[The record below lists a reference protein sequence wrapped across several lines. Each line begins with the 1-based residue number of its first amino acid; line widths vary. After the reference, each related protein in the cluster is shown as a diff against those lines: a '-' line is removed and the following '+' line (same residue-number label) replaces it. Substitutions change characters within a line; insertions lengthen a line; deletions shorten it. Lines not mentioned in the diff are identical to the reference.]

1 MENIPVEELNPGVI
15 LEGKKRNCK
24 TYQYSI
30 PQYAPGSGGQGYTA
44 EIGYMPQYTP
54 GTGGKGYVTALIPG
68 TSGERRGGSDNA

>member
-1 MENIPVEELNPGVI
+1 MGNITVEELNSCVI
-15 LEGKKRNCK
+15 LDVEKPNGK

-30 PQYAPGSGGQGYTA
+30 PQYAPGSGGQGYTS

-54 GTGGKGYVTALIPG
+54 GEGGKGYVTALIPG